1 MRDDKTRRSSGRGDE
16 KIGVMG
22 ARCRTVTSLALA
34 AFCLVL
40 FSCAAGPKPVAHK
53 HFLWSVS
60 AGRGTVYLLG
70 SVHLAKKELYPLDD
84 AIEEAFARSDTLEV
98 EVNTADLD
106 EAHRNALITQYGL
119 YAGNDTLKDTL
130 SPETYALV
138 EARFAKLGVGM
149 EGFGT
154 MKPWLVTLV
163 LEMMELERLGFDPQY
178 GVDLHF
184 INRAKDR
191 KTIGELETSESQM
204 RLLSDLSDR
213 DQELFLR
220 STLADLDLIA
230 GEMDRLMTAW
240 RLGDVETFQT
250 VISEERSRH
259 PEFEPIYR
267 RLIDDRSHMM
277 SERVEQWLNAPGTY
291 FVVVG
296 SGHLVG
302 EGSVVDQLRRKGYQ
316 IEQL

>member
-1 MRDDKTRRSSGRGDE
+1 MGTRY
-16 KIGVMG
+16 
-22 ARCRTVTSLALA
+22 RTATSLVFA
-34 AFCLVL
+34 AFCLFL
-40 FSCAAGPKPVAHK
+40 FSCAAGPKPIAHK

-60 AGRGTVYLLG
+60 DGGGTVYLLG
-70 SVHLAKKELYPLDD
+70 SIHLAKKELYPLDA
-84 AIEEAFARSDTLEV
+84 AIEKAFARSDTLEV
-98 EVNTADLD
+98 EVNTADVD

-119 YAGNDTLKDTL
+119 YAGHDTLKATL
-130 SPETYALV
+130 SPDTYALV
-138 EARFAKLGVGM
+138 EARFAELGVGM

-184 INRAKDR
+184 INQAKDR
-191 KTIGELETSESQM
+191 KTIGELETSESQI

-220 STLADLDLIA
+220 SMFTDLDMIA
-230 GEMDRLMTAW
+230 GEMDRLTTAW
-240 RLGDVETFQT
+240 RRGDVETFQT
-250 VISEERSRH
+250 VISEERSSH

-267 RLIDDRSHMM
+267 RLIDERNRMM
-277 SERVEQWLNAPGTY
+277 SDRVEEWLNTPDTY

-296 SGHLVG
+296 AGHLVG
-302 EGSVVDQLRRKGYQ
+302 EGSVVDRLRRKGYQ